1 NPLTLK
7 FSGKQAYLE
16 PFFFHTYTR
25 QYLQHGRI
33 CHILAMLINFIWC
46 LADYFAFPDLI
57 KEFWFI
63 RLGIITPM
71 FTIGLLYSYHS
82 SYLKYWQY
90 VFSFYV
96 LMAGANHI
104 AIMWIGPSPD
114 SHIYYVGM
122 VVVLVFAYTFIRL
135 RFMIATISGWLVMLM
150 YILFAAFINPP
161 TNMILIYNSIF
172 LFSINFIGT
181 IICYIAEVDARRNFF
196 LSWLL
201 EQEQKKV
208 NNVNQMLEK
217 RVAERTAE
225 LSLANIELK
234 KEFEAHRNAIA
245 DKELLEQQLRQ
256 AQKMEAIGTLA
267 GGIAH
272 DFNNILSAI
281 IGFTELTLE
290 DIGTDDIL
298 KDNLQEVLIACG
310 RAKDLISQILT
321 FSRHS
326 EKELKPIILSTVAK
340 EIAKLLRATLP
351 STIEIKQIFSTDK
364 KILGDATQLHQLI
377 MNLSTNAAHAMQK
390 SGGILSLSI
399 MEINTDMDA
408 ASHLT
413 ELQPGK
419 HLKLEISDTGHGIS
433 KSLIERIF
441 DPFFTTKKQG
451 EGTGLG
457 LSVVHGIVRS
467 HHGAIRVE
475 SQEGVGTSF
484 RVYFPITESSEINQK
499 EMETQ
504 LLGGK
509 EHILMVDDELSLVK
523 IGSRMLKRMGYK
535 VTSTNNSLEALE
547 LFHKRPNHYDL
558 ILSDLT
564 MPYLTGEKL
573 AAEITKI
580 RPDIPIIICT
590 GFSAAVDLSEAVVS
604 GIRAIVKKPIEKHQ
618 LAKTIR
624 LALEGKLNLLQLQQ
638 EQQ

>member
-1 NPLTLK
+1 
-7 FSGKQAYLE
+7 
-16 PFFFHTYTR
+16 
-25 QYLQHGRI
+25 
-33 CHILAMLINFIWC
+33 
-46 LADYFAFPDLI
+46 
-57 KEFWFI
+57 
-63 RLGIITPM
+63 
-71 FTIGLLYSYHS
+71 
-82 SYLKYWQY
+82 
-90 VFSFYV
+90 
-96 LMAGANHI
+96 
-104 AIMWIGPSPD
+104 
-114 SHIYYVGM
+114 
-122 VVVLVFAYTFIRL
+122 
-135 RFMIATISGWLVMLM
+135 MIATISGWLVMLM

>member
-1 NPLTLK
+1 
-7 FSGKQAYLE
+7 
-16 PFFFHTYTR
+16 
-25 QYLQHGRI
+25 
-33 CHILAMLINFIWC
+33 MLINFIWC